1 MPPAEPLLSV
11 RSLRPAEP
19 LQLQWRPFRLE
30 LPEPLRNARGLIR
43 AKAGWLLRLQ
53 AADGCCGWGEAAPL
67 DGELEPLAAA
77 IERLGPRCPLPALEA
92 ALPALPPAL
101 AFALGAALAELQG
114 LPQRRWLAPP
124 PSAWLLPAGEA
135 LLPALAALQQR
146 LAGLA
151 DPSLP
156 AGLPV
161 TVKWKV
167 AAAPDA
173 LERPLLEQ
181 LLQRLPA
188 AWRLRLDANGGW
200 TLATAAAWAQRL
212 QGEPRLQWLEQPL
225 DPHDAAGLAQLQER
239 FPQVPLALDE
249 ALQHQPAL
257 RQRWRGWQVRRPAQ
271 EGDPRP
277 LLRALEQG
285 TPQLMLST
293 GFETGIG
300 RRWLEH
306 LAALQALGP
315 TPVAPG
321 LAPGWQ
327 PAGDLAS
334 LDPERVWQAA
344 A

>member
-1 MPPAEPLLSV
+1 MLPAEPLPP
-11 RSLRPAEP
+11 RSLCPAEP

-30 LPEPLRNARGLIR
+30 LSAPLRNARGLIR
-43 AKAGWLLRLQ
+43 VKAGWLLRLQ
-53 AADGCCGWGEAAPL
+53 AADGRCGWGEAAPL
-67 DGELEPLAAA
+67 DGELGPLAAA
-77 IERLGPRCPLPALEA
+77 IERLGPSCPAPPLEA

-135 LLPALAALQQR
+135 MLPALAALQQR

-156 AGLPV
+156 AALPV

-181 LLQRLPA
+181 LLQRLPE

-200 TLATAAAWAQRL
+200 TLATAAAWAERL

-239 FPQVPLALDE
+239 FPQLPLALDE
-249 ALQHQPAL
+249 ALQRQPAL
-257 RQRWRGWQVRRPAQ
+257 RQRWSGWQVRRPAQ

-285 TPQLMLST
+285 TPHLMLST

-327 PAGDLAS
+327 PAGDLSS

>member
-1 MPPAEPLLSV
+1 MRLLC
-11 RSLRPAEP
+11 PAEP

-30 LPEPLRNARGLIR
+30 LPAPLRTARGLIR
-43 AKAGWLLRLQ
+43 VKAGWLLRLQ
-53 AADGCCGWGEAAPL
+53 AADGRCGWGEAAPL

-77 IERLGPRCPLPALEA
+77 IERLGPRCPVPQLEA
-92 ALPALPPAL
+92 V
-101 AFALGAALAELQG
+101 
-114 LPQRRWLAPP
+114 
-124 PSAWLLPAGEA
+124 LPAGEA
-135 LLPALAALQQR
+135 MLPALAALQQR

-156 AGLPV
+156 AALPV

-225 DPHDAAGLAQLQER
+225 DPHDAAGLVQLQER
-239 FPQVPLALDE
+239 FPQLPLALDE

-257 RQRWRGWQVRRPAQ
+257 RQRWSGWQVRRPAQ

-334 LDPERVWQAA
+334 LDPQRVWQAA